1 MKNDIDDLL
10 NSVFGSRTLRTGG
23 QAAGREKPETP
34 RLTLEPEP
42 KQPSPHGRSPQRRT
56 APGRPAAPS
65 RGASRKDARPK
76 VDVPVIDFDSIGK
89 QPPGTDLHAAPDFA
103 AIERRAANAARE
115 LQALERAAPRT
126 GAALDEAIARQ
137 RKEIEALN
145 RSALEDIHRIGR
157 ELETPE
163 VRGLSGGSA
172 QEAAAAPLP
181 NHAAPRGK
189 AGLEGFDG
197 LAEALGGTV
206 LGQPDYLQKLVIALK
221 RPYVM
226 GHEGESARNAFLV
239 TGPAD
244 TGKHLSLCAAAE
256 ELARRGVFVSGDISW
271 MDLSL
276 YPTAAEEKL
285 FLQDLYMALAAKGD
299 IVVFEHYERCQP
311 AFLTVLSNLVQRG
324 KSPLAGRY
332 VLQNGRLVDAGNAL
346 VTDAVGALTP
356 RGKYLVLLSEAPVA
370 KLADSFGAPFVSAL
384 GDICETAA
392 LTPESLSAVAKAE
405 FDKLAA
411 RAQKALGFTVTA
423 GDAALLL
430 AAESSGRAKGAQGVL
445 AFWDRAYRAL
455 AQYRLEH
462 DDAPKAAALGA
473 ADGRLTA
480 DFGAGP
486 ADLLS
491 LLPEA
496 YQGEVEAVKAELDGI
511 VGLAAVKEYV
521 LSLEDNFAVQA
532 RRKAAGLK
540 TASVSMHMIFTGN
553 PGTGKTTIARLVSRY
568 LKAIGVLSGG
578 QLVEV
583 TRADLVG
590 RYVGHTAPL
599 TTQVLKSAVGGVLFI
614 DEAYALTNQENAND
628 FGKEAIEVLLK
639 NMEDH
644 RKDLIVIVAGYTE
657 LMGRFIHSN
666 PGLESRFNKYFYF
679 EDYTGDQLME
689 IFRSMCG
696 KNGYTIGNEA
706 EKYAE
711 AYFAGLYEE
720 RDENFGNARDVR
732 NVFERAVARQSDR
745 VAALEAPTKEQ
756 LMELTVGDLRE
767 EEPEETHTPGLQH
780 PAPDQAGA
788 RSPDPSEPR
797 P

>member
-42 KQPSPHGRSPQRRT
+42 KQPSPRGRSPQRRT

-65 RGASRKDARPK
+65 RGASREDARPK
-76 VDVPVIDFDSIGK
+76 ADVPVIDFDAIGK

-126 GAALDEAIARQ
+126 GAPLDEAIARQ

-172 QEAAAAPLP
+172 QEAAAAPPP

-496 YQGEVEAVKAELDGI
+496 YQGEVEAVKAELDVI

-521 LSLEDNFAVQA
+521 LSLEES
-532 RRKAAGLK
+532 RRSQDGQRFHAYDLHREPRHRQNDHCPAGEPLPEGHRGAERRAAGGSDTRRPCGPLCGPHR
-540 TASVSMHMIFTGN
+540 TAHHTGAQ
-553 PGTGKTTIARLVSRY
+553 IRR
-568 LKAIGVLSGG
+568 
-578 QLVEV
+578 
-583 TRADLVG
+583 G
-590 RYVGHTAPL
+590 R
-599 TTQVLKSAVGGVLFI
+599 
-614 DEAYALTNQENAND
+614 
-628 FGKEAIEVLLK
+628 
-639 NMEDH
+639 
-644 RKDLIVIVAGYTE
+644 
-657 LMGRFIHSN
+657 
-666 PGLESRFNKYFYF
+666 
-679 EDYTGDQLME
+679 
-689 IFRSMCG
+689 
-696 KNGYTIGNEA
+696 
-706 EKYAE
+706 
-711 AYFAGLYEE
+711 
-720 RDENFGNARDVR
+720 
-732 NVFERAVARQSDR
+732 RAVHRRSIQPVPRKRRQ
-745 VAALEAPTKEQ
+745 
-756 LMELTVGDLRE
+756 LR
-767 EEPEETHTPGLQH
+767 
-780 PAPDQAGA
+780 AGGH
-788 RSPDPSEPR
+788 
-797 P
+797 